1 MARRPGVRTLT
12 GPALHRVRR
21 APPRRSES
29 DRGGISERLKT
40 VLSVASPLAVGT
52 VLLFYFG
59 WVRTKTEA
67 AGLGYDAK
75 ILEFTTS
82 DYVLRSLNVLSVP
95 VVALLVLLL
104 LALRAHRL
112 VTTRLGTA
120 ARLRLAGWLLRS
132 WLFWLVVCI
141 FLALFRSSVFAPS
154 LPFVLTCAVG
164 FALYGD
170 HLRATVQPNRR
181 WSPAV
186 VVVTVV
192 LLVIAVIADTERLA
206 RAMGEGL
213 AGSVAADPG
222 QLAAV
227 EVYSVKDLALTAPNV
242 TAARAA
248 GPDTAYRF
256 HYSGLRLLQRS
267 GDKYVLINDG
277 WTPDT
282 GRVLVLRDGS
292 DIRLEFHH

>member
-1 MARRPGVRTLT
+1 
-12 GPALHRVRR
+12 
-21 APPRRSES
+21 
-29 DRGGISERLKT
+29 LKT

-67 AGLGYDAK
+67 AALGYDAK

-104 LALRAHRL
+104 LALRAHRS
-112 VTTRLGTA
+112 VTTRLGAT
-120 ARLRLAGWLLRS
+120 ARLRLAYWLLRT
-132 WLFWLVVCI
+132 WLFWLVVCV
-141 FLALFRSSVFAPS
+141 FLVLFVPSVFTPA
-154 LPFVLTCAVG
+154 LPFIFTCAVG
-164 FALYGD
+164 SGLYGD
-170 HLRATVQPNRR
+170 RLRATVQPGHR
-181 WSPAV
+181 WSLAV

-242 TAARAA
+242 TATRAA

-277 WTPDT
+277 WTRNT